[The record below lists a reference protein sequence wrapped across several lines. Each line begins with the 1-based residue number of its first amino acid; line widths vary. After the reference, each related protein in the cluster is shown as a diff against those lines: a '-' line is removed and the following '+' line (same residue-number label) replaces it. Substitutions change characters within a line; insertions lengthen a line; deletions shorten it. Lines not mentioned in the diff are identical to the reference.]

1 MQTDHDMREREIA
14 LKRDVMMV
22 ATAGVSLVNGM
33 HFSPWFDPVAIL
45 MKPFI
50 AGTFFSTP
58 LVFLYIVSIFISAM
72 TLIIAGVPAALYE
85 RAKGLTETSPTSL
98 YIWFG
103 TTLLLSMSALLA
115 AAATWSPGGSGA

>member
-1 MQTDHDMREREIA
+1 MQHDMDHRELA
-14 LKRDVMMV
+14 MKRDVLLV
-22 ATAGVSLVNGM
+22 ATAGLSLVNGM

-50 AGTFFSTP
+50 AGTMFSTP

-85 RAKGLTETSPTSL
+85 RFTGQAETNANSL
-98 YIWFG
+98 YIWFVC
-103 TTLLLSMSALLA
+103 TLLISAYALMA
-115 AAATWSPGGSGA
+115 AAGG